1 VTTDALADAGAPPA
15 PPGSARGRSAAHAA
29 TTERG
34 SGVAMKRAGYDR
46 VGLALLLVAPQLVII
61 GVFFFWPAAQA
72 LYQAFTLT
80 HPFGQGA
87 QFVGLDNFAH
97 LFGTPEYR
105 ASLTATAVFSFATA
119 GLALGM
125 GLVLAVFVDRVARG
139 VGFYRTAI
147 IWPYAVAPVLA
158 GALWLFL
165 FHPIFGAVAFAL
177 KRSGIAWNPL
187 LDGID
192 AMVLVVLAA
201 AWKQVSY
208 NFVFLVAGLQAI
220 PRSLIEAAAID
231 GAGPGRR
238 FVTIV
243 LPLLA
248 PVGFF
253 LLVVNLVYAF
263 FDTFGVIAAMTQ
275 GGPGGATNILVYKVY
290 ADGFIGQDL
299 GSSAAQ
305 SLVLMAAVIALTWAQ
320 FRFLERRIQ
329 YEA

>member
-1 VTTDALADAGAPPA
+1 MALASEHRGPALGAA
-15 PPGSARGRSAAHAA
+15 YGVAALA
-29 TTERG
+29 TRPQDT
-34 SGVAMKRAGYDR
+34 SQAAMKRAGYDR
-46 VGLALLLVAPQLVII
+46 PGLAVLLVLPQVAII
-61 GVFFFWPAAQA
+61 AVFFLWPAAQA
-72 LYQAFTLT
+72 LYQAFTLV
-80 HPFGQGA
+80 HPFGGA
-87 QFVGLDNFAH
+87 SQFVGLANFER

-105 ASLTATAVFSFATA
+105 TSLWSTAIFSFATA
-119 GLALGM
+119 TLALAM
-125 GLVLAVFVDRVARG
+125 GLVLAVFVDRVARSAS
-139 VGFYRTAI
+139 VYRTAI

-158 GALWLFL
+158 GVLWLFL
-165 FHPIFGAVAFAL
+165 FHPIYGVVAFAL
-177 KRSGIAWNPL
+177 KQSGLAWNPL
-187 LDGID
+187 LDGVD

-208 NFVFLVAGLQAI
+208 NFVFFVAGLQSI

-231 GAGPGRR
+231 GAGPGLR
-238 FVTIV
+238 FRTIV

-248 PVGFF
+248 PVSFF

-305 SLVLMAAVIALTWAQ
+305 SLVLMAAVIGLTWAQ

-329 YEA
+329 YES